1 MIYHHKIYGF
11 SGLDLLPVKSA
22 GKDESRTMVFPVS
35 IMKLAA
41 LLLTMTALSAT
52 AELLTLPLWNGE
64 VPGEKDQKVGE
75 EKVEDRN
82 NDGITRTSNVTK
94 PTITIYPA
102 PAENATGAAVI
113 VAPGGGYGILASKHE
128 GSDVCTWL
136 NEIGVTAI
144 LLKYR
149 VPRRKN
155 LEKHHAPMQDA
166 QRAVS
171 LVRSKATEWKI
182 DPKRIGF
189 LGFSAGGHLTA
200 TVITSDGSVSFPKE
214 EVDNYSPIP
223 NFGLLI
229 YPAYL
234 KSEKDPNKL
243 VPEVTVD
250 KDTPPTFISIAHGD
264 TRFTEGC
271 ALYYLAMQR
280 AKRPCEFHVFGKGG
294 HGYGMKNIPERAS
307 GWTIQAAGWMKEM
320 GLLK

>member
-1 MIYHHKIYGF
+1 
-11 SGLDLLPVKSA
+11 
-22 GKDESRTMVFPVS
+22 
-35 IMKLAA
+35 MKLTSFLFVISSLAA
-41 LLLTMTALSAT
+41 SA
-52 AELLTLPLWNGE
+52 APLTLPLWTGE

-82 NDGITRTSNVTK
+82 NDGITRTSNVSK
-94 PTITIYPA
+94 PTITVYPA
-102 PAENATGAAVI
+102 SANNANGAAVI

-128 GSDVCTWL
+128 GTDVCDWL

-149 VPRRKN
+149 VPRRAN

-171 LVRSKATEWKI
+171 LVRSKAAEWNI
-182 DPKRIGF
+182 DPNRIGL

-200 TVITSDGSVSFPKE
+200 TVLTSDGSVSFPKE
-214 EVDNYSPIP
+214 DVDKHSPIP
-223 NFGLLI
+223 DFGLLI

-243 VPEVTVD
+243 VPEVSVD
-250 KDTPPTFISIAHGD
+250 KNTPPSFVVIAHGD
-264 TRFTEGC
+264 SRFVEGA

-280 AKRPCEFHVFGKGG
+280 AKRQCELHIYGKGG
-294 HGYGMKNIPERAS
+294 HGYGMKEIPERV
-307 GWTIQAAGWMKEM
+307 GEWTTQAAGWMKET
-320 GLLK
+320 GLLEAAKK

>member
-1 MIYHHKIYGF
+1 
-11 SGLDLLPVKSA
+11 
-22 GKDESRTMVFPVS
+22 
-35 IMKLAA
+35 MKL
-41 LLLTMTALSAT
+41 LLILITLPFWSAH
-52 AELLTLPLWNGE
+52 AELLTLPLWTGE

-82 NDGITRTSNVTK
+82 NDGITRTSNVSK
-94 PTITIYPA
+94 PTITLYPA
-102 PAENATGAAVI
+102 HADKATGAAVI

-128 GSDVCTWL
+128 GTDVCTWL

-171 LVRSKATEWKI
+171 LVRSKASEWKI
-182 DPKRIGF
+182 DPKRVGL

-200 TVITSDGSVSFPKE
+200 TVLTSDGSVSFPKE
-214 EVDNYSPIP
+214 EVDKHSPIP

-234 KSEKDPNKL
+234 KNEEDPNKL
-243 VPEVTVD
+243 VPEISVD
-250 KDTPPTFISIAHGD
+250 KNTPPSFVVIAHGD
-264 TRFTEGC
+264 SRFVEGT
-271 ALYYLAMQR
+271 ALYYLAMHR
-280 AKRPCEFHVFGKGG
+280 AKRDCELHIYGKGG
-294 HGYGMKNIPERAS
+294 HGYGMKKIPQRVGEWTTQAS
-307 GWTIQAAGWMKEM
+307 GWMKEM
-320 GLLK
+320 GYLD

>member
-1 MIYHHKIYGF
+1 
-11 SGLDLLPVKSA
+11 
-22 GKDESRTMVFPVS
+22 
-35 IMKLAA
+35 MKLTSFLFVISSLAA
-41 LLLTMTALSAT
+41 SA
-52 AELLTLPLWNGE
+52 APLTLPLWTGE

-82 NDGITRTSNVTK
+82 NDGITRTSNVSK
-94 PTITIYPA
+94 PTITVYPA
-102 PAENATGAAVI
+102 PANNANGAAVI

-128 GSDVCTWL
+128 GSDVCDWL

-149 VPRRKN
+149 VPRRAN

-171 LVRSKATEWKI
+171 LVRSKAAEWKI
-182 DPKRIGF
+182 DPNRIGL

-200 TVITSDGSVSFPKE
+200 TVLTSDGSVSFPKE
-214 EVDNYSPIP
+214 DVDKHSPIP
-223 NFGLLI
+223 DFGLLI

-243 VPEVTVD
+243 VPEVSVD
-250 KDTPPTFISIAHGD
+250 KNTPPSFVVIAHGD
-264 TRFTEGC
+264 SRFVEGA

-280 AKRPCEFHVFGKGG
+280 AKRQCELHIYGKGG
-294 HGYGMKNIPERAS
+294 HGYGMKEIPERV
-307 GWTIQAAGWMKEM
+307 GEWTTQAAGWMKET
-320 GLLK
+320 GLLEAAKK

>member
-1 MIYHHKIYGF
+1 
-11 SGLDLLPVKSA
+11 
-22 GKDESRTMVFPVS
+22 
-35 IMKLAA
+35 MKLTSFLFVISSLAA
-41 LLLTMTALSAT
+41 SA
-52 AELLTLPLWNGE
+52 APLTLPLWTGE

-82 NDGITRTSNVTK
+82 NDGITRTSNVSK
-94 PTITIYPA
+94 PTITVYPA
-102 PAENATGAAVI
+102 PANHANGAAVI

-128 GSDVCTWL
+128 GSDVCDWL

-149 VPRRKN
+149 VPRRAN

-171 LVRSKATEWKI
+171 LVRSKAAEWKI
-182 DPKRIGF
+182 DPNRIGL

-200 TVITSDGSVSFPKE
+200 TVLTSDGSVSFPME
-214 EVDNYSPIP
+214 DVDKHSPIP
-223 NFGLLI
+223 DFGLLI

-243 VPEVTVD
+243 VPEVSVD
-250 KDTPPTFISIAHGD
+250 KNTPPSFVVIAHGD
-264 TRFTEGC
+264 SRFVEGA

-280 AKRPCEFHVFGKGG
+280 AKRQCELHIYGKGG
-294 HGYGMKNIPERAS
+294 HGYGMKEIPERV
-307 GWTIQAAGWMKEM
+307 GEWTTQAAGWMKEM
-320 GLLK
+320 GLLEPALK